1 MQLGQ
6 GHPASRSTAEQTEF
20 TPEQEYYIG
29 RAVAANILATR
40 KVYDNKAATDY
51 LNVLERALAIYS
63 DRPETFGGYHVLIM
77 DSDEINAFSAP
88 GGLILVSR
96 GLLRCAQN
104 EDEVAAILAHETS
117 HVVLKHGL
125 NAIKESRKTEAL
137 KNLAVDWRAT
147 PLAVPTSSSSRTSS
161 RTPSGDIVSTMVN
174 NGYSRDL
181 EFQADQMAL
190 KIMRNA
196 GYDPRAF
203 EGMLKVMETRLKP
216 GGLDFAK
223 THPDPKD
230 RIEKVDETLGSEP
243 GVSNASAGTGCPSGA
258 LPGRP
263 RGHLGRGRRK
273 EFLLVCAELF
283 REASSGSLRP
293 PWRRRSG
300 SRGPW
305 MYSSTA
311 RGTCARGSWS
321 VRERPPGR
329 SSRSCSTTR
338 ASPGART

>member
-1 MQLGQ
+1 MKSILRFLPPAVLVMVLVACASLGGGGIGIGDVMQLGKAGAGVVQ
-6 GHPASRSTAEQTEF
+6 AEQTEF

-137 KNLAVDWRAT
+137 KNLAVTGVNTLGGSNVQQLTDIFKD
-147 PLAVPTSSSSRTSS
+147 SI
-161 RTPSGDIVSTMVN
+161 GDIVSTMVN

-243 GVSNASAGTGCPSGA
+243 GVTTPPQAQAARQARYQAA
-258 LPGRP
+258 LGDI
-263 RGHLGRGRRK
+263 
-273 EFLLVCAELF
+273 
-283 REASSGSLRP
+283 
-293 PWRRRSG
+293 
-300 SRGPW
+300 
-305 MYSSTA
+305 
-311 RGTCARGSWS
+311 
-321 VRERPPGR
+321 
-329 SSRSCSTTR
+329 
-338 ASPGART
+338 

>member
-1 MQLGQ
+1 MRNCIRILSLAILALVFTSCASMDLSVGNVVAVGQ
-6 GHPASRSTAEQTEF
+6 GIQQVSTAEQTEF

-51 LNVLERALAIYS
+51 LNVLERSLAIYS

-125 NAIKESRKTEAL
+125 NAIAEARKTEAW
-137 KNLAVDWRAT
+137 KNLGVAAANTAGGSNVQQLTDIFKD
-147 PLAVPTSSSSRTSS
+147 SI
-161 RTPSGDIVSTMVN
+161 GDIVHTLVDK
-174 NGYSRDL
+174 GYSRDQ
-181 EFQADQMAL
+181 EFDADKMAL
-190 KIMRNA
+190 SIMRNA

-230 RIEKVDETLGSEP
+230 RIAKVDQTLAGPDWKAVSTPSQAQAARQARYQAALGS
-243 GVSNASAGTGCPSGA
+243 V
-258 LPGRP
+258 
-263 RGHLGRGRRK
+263 
-273 EFLLVCAELF
+273 
-283 REASSGSLRP
+283 
-293 PWRRRSG
+293 
-300 SRGPW
+300 
-305 MYSSTA
+305 
-311 RGTCARGSWS
+311 
-321 VRERPPGR
+321 
-329 SSRSCSTTR
+329 
-338 ASPGART
+338 